1 MTDALRSG
9 VTYQLR
15 VDAVRSTTL
24 GSFVLGQTD
33 TVSFTVP

>member
-9 VTYQLR
+9 VSYQLR
-15 VDAVRSTTL
+15 VEAVRTTL
-24 GSFVLGQTD
+24 GSFVLGQN